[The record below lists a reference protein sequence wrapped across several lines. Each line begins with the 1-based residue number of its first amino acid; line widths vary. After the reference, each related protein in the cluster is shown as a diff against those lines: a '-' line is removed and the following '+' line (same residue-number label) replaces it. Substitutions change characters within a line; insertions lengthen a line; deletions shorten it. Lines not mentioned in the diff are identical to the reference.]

1 MKNKL
6 LKLMALFVASAFA
19 VNVGAQ
25 GFKDITSEALENPS
39 FELSAEGVN
48 YESTVVKNLTSLYGW
63 EIPTPQEQSIANATS
78 TEIGFTNNGKGGV
91 KPSDGNFFFW
101 CRKGWG
107 NANGSLT
114 TTTAELEAGTY
125 YVEFDYKLADYT
137 NNNNYKNLGSAMNV
151 VVKSGE
157 TQLVATTLAK
167 RGYAIANNGSNPGN
181 DTYMIDAPWTKMGA
195 MFELTANG
203 TATITVN
210 QNLKNS
216 GRSDVCYD
224 NFKLYRVYFDVEEDA
239 TEFPLEVTGYIANPS
254 FEAGSP
260 SDNYSYQGWTVAKTG
275 GEIDVRTSGTNVF
288 GDNLDGIKI
297 FNAWDNSST
306 NDKSISQVIAGLP
319 VGKYKLTAYIGGYK
333 GTSMSL
339 FAGENNVTVAM
350 EEGTGGESNAQFA
363 ELSFTKKSLDDLK
376 IGINSTVFY
385 KADNFRLYYL
395 GEDLSIY
402 QNAYTEALNAAVAA
416 KDNEEYVNIAGVEKN
431 DLADAIQAY
440 LSVAENKKAYL
451 EASSALNDATDAFTA
466 AKSSYDALVAA
477 IANAEQA
484 GINTTTAQGV
494 LDAETTTATDAMAA
508 AEILNAEVKVKD
520 ASADSPVETDF
531 VVNGTFDN
539 NTNGWTTT
547 TGVSNQGTATNQAGD
562 FTGKF
567 WENWSGSNYQ
577 GKMYQTINN
586 IPNGTYKLKIA
597 AFVSVFDANM
607 SAQYV
612 YANSEKTYLM
622 LGAPTFYEVFT
633 YVSNNT
639 IEIGFEQTGKVNN
652 WSGIDNVTLTYY
664 GSENIVS
671 SLPSTVNLDAA
682 KKGANDAVSL
692 AANVTGTELTDVNT
706 VLEKYT
712 EAPTDIAAAIAEIN
726 AKASVLRKAIPSY
739 NSWKAVKD
747 ADYNT
752 ELAYASSE
760 KFEAFK
766 TSLNAEPTSASEA
779 DAQSASITTAYRQ
792 YVESN
797 ALAEG
802 VAGAENLSSLIT
814 NPNFEEG
821 KQDGWTS
828 SQTGGSLNIYNWES
842 FTDGDGK
849 ADYYYFDYNN
859 DGGNNQSISQ
869 KIALPAGKYIVTATL
884 RGAAAFAGNFYLTA
898 NKAKTSVPAIGNTG
912 GVFGRGWNDVTL
924 EFTNEQAGDVE
935 IKVYTENGKN
945 GWWGATRFRL
955 VKIAD
960 AATMSI
966 SDAQYSTF
974 IAPFDV
980 ELPEGVAASKITGVE
995 GNVLTEEAVEGTIL
1009 ANTPVVLYSE
1019 IPVSKTFYG
1028 QNIATAETYTAGLL
1042 TGVYNDTQVAVG
1054 NYVLLRKKTTGHVG
1068 FYLVGETLP
1077 TIKANSCYLTVPASS
1092 APMFS
1097 FGRGEGTTGIE
1108 DAELTNDNVVI
1119 YDLAGRRVEKMEK
1132 GIYIVNGRKV
1142 IR

>member
-1 MKNKL
+1 
-6 LKLMALFVASAFA
+6 MALFVASAFVGNA
-19 VNVGAQ
+19 GAQ
-25 GFKDITSEALENPS
+25 GFKDITSEALKNPS

-91 KPSDGNFFFW
+91 NPSDGSFFFW

-125 YVEFDYKLADYT
+125 YIEFDYKLADYT
-137 NNNNYKNLGSAMNV
+137 NNNNYNNLGSAMNI

-288 GDNLDGIKI
+288 GDNLDGIRI

-363 ELSFTKKSLDDLK
+363 ELSFTKKSLDDLT

-402 QNAYTEALNAAVAA
+402 QNAYAEALNAAVAA
-416 KDNEEYVNIAGVEKN
+416 KDNEEYVHIAGVEKN

-440 LSVAENKKAYL
+440 SSVAENKKAYL

-520 ASADSPVETDF
+520 ASADIPVETDF

-547 TGVSNQGTATNQAGD
+547 TGAPNKGTATNQTGD

-622 LGAPTFYEVFT
+622 LGAPTYYEVFT
-633 YVSNNT
+633 YVNNNT

-671 SLPSTVNLDAA
+671 SLSSTVNLDAA
-682 KKGANDAVSL
+682 KKGANDAVGL
-692 AANVTGTELTDVNT
+692 AANVTGTELTDVNA

-739 NSWKAVKD
+739 DSWKAVKD

-752 ELAYASSE
+752 ELPYASSE
-760 KFEAFK
+760 KLEAFK

-802 VAGAENLSSLIT
+802 VAGAENLTNLIT

-821 KQDGWTS
+821 KQDGWVS
-828 SQTGGSLNIYNWES
+828 SQTGGDLNIFNWES

-859 DGGNNQSISQ
+859 NGGNNQSISQ
-869 KIALPAGKYIVTATL
+869 KITLPAGKYIVTATL
-884 RGAAAFAGNFYLTA
+884 RGAAAFVGNFYMTA

-974 IAPFDV
+974 IAPFDI
-980 ELPEGVAASKITGVE
+980 EIPDGVTASKITGVAE
-995 GNVLTEEAVEGTIL
+995 NGSTLIEEPVEGTIP
-1009 ANTPVVLYSE
+1009 ANTPVLLYSE
-1019 IPVSKTFYG
+1019 SALTQTFYG
-1028 QNIATAETYTAGLL
+1028 QSTATADTYTEGLL
-1042 TGVYNDTQVAVG
+1042 TGVYVNTEVPVG
-1054 NYVLLRKKTTGHVG
+1054 SYVLLNKNNQVG
-1068 FYLVGETLP
+1068 FYEVVDAIP
-1077 TIKANSCYLTVPASS
+1077 TVKSNRCYLTVTGST

-1097 FGRGEGTTGIE
+1097 LERGEGTTSIE
-1108 DAELTNDNVVI
+1108 EAELTNETVVI

-1132 GIYIVNGRKV
+1132 GIYIVNGKKV